1 MITEFCPTHSTYL
14 RFPPS
19 FSLLRPTSRPF
30 LSLPLNALYWHLFF
44 YLSHKLFSYLTP
56 QMYHLIQAHIPV
68 FLYAGLKHSSGRGG
82 NQGKERGRN
91 KKVEHRRGGRG
102 GCRRATKL
110 YTFLRAVYPVPWS
123 PPPLRLTHSPAR
135 THTPISSTSIPGPLL
150 QWCPL
155 FLRPTLHSTGNAVVG
170 LFSPTLPHSLTHSL
184 IYLFICSAVFTASG
198 LLPDFVFLY
207 E

>member
-102 GCRRATKL
+102 GGVQTCHQAAHIPQGCVSCSLVPTSTEAHTQPCT
-110 YTFLRAVYPVPWS
+110 YTHSNLIYLHPWS
-123 PPPLRLTHSPAR
+123 
-135 THTPISSTSIPGPLL
+135 TPTM
-150 QWCPL
+150 
-155 FLRPTLHSTGNAVVG
+155 V
-170 LFSPTLPHSLTHSL
+170 PTLPAAHVTQYRKRCCWPFLAHSSSLTHSL